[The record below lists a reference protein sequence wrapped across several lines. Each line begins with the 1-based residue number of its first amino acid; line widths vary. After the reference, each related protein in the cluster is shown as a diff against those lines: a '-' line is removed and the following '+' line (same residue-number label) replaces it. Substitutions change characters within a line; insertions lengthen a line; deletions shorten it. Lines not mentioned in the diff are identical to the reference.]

1 MSKFWLS
8 ERMVSRVFW
17 EELKSSIFY
26 EEASKDARKIAEI
39 TSPKVA
45 EFPAEAG
52 SISITSSIYLWL
64 LSKYFSPKS
73 VLEIGTYI
81 GRSTLALAFGGKD
94 SIREFYTCDG
104 TFDCLDFNLLDLT
117 GLESVKQNAV
127 NRIQYFGKT
136 MSTSL
141 LQELK
146 GKGVKL
152 DLVFIDGRISNDD
165 CKILSEVM
173 SDTCVLVLD
182 DFEGVEKGIVNA
194 MMLRNNFRAMFLV
207 SPAVEENRIAGNLA
221 LLLPAGLLTLTRQQ
235 GLPVNM

>member
-8 ERMVSRVFW
+8 ERMLSRVFW
-17 EELKSSIFY
+17 EELRSSIFY
-26 EEASKDARKIAEI
+26 EEAASDSRKIAEI
-39 TSPKVA
+39 TAPKVN
-45 EFPAEAG
+45 EFPSEAG

-64 LSKYFSPKS
+64 LSKYFSPKN

-94 SIREFYTCDG
+94 SIEGLFTCDG
-104 TFDCLDFNLLDLT
+104 TFDCLDFNSLKIQDLA
-117 GLESVKQNAV
+117 KQKKEMIG
-127 NRIQYFGKT
+127 RIKYFGKT
-136 MSTSL
+136 MSTTL

-165 CKILSEVM
+165 CKILSQVM
-173 SDTCVLVLD
+173 SDRCVLVLD

-194 MMLRNNFRAMFLV
+194 MMLRNNFRGMFLV
-207 SPAVEENRIAGNLA
+207 NPAVEENKFFGNLA
-221 LLLPAGLLTLTRQQ
+221 LLVPASLLTLTRQQ